1 MSNVTRMIGKEE
13 AAVTTVGSARSV
25 GEARLVR
32 VYNGHSSAVFVA
44 VSTHRSDIVGYGSIT
59 VPAGEIEYI
68 DKDYKD
74 VLWAGNTSVK
84 FAKVGFT
91 N

>member
-1 MSNVTRMIGKEE
+1 MSNFTRMIEKEV
-13 AAVTTVGSARSV
+13 AATTVVGTASSV
-25 GEARLVR
+25 NHARLVR
-32 VYNGHSSAVFVA
+32 VYNGHSAAVFVA
-44 VSTHRSDIVGYGSIT
+44 VSTSTADVVGYGSIT
-59 VPAGEIEYI
+59 VPPATVEFI

-74 VLWAGNTSVK
+74 VMWAGNTAVK

>member
-1 MSNVTRMIGKEE
+1 MSFTRMIGKEI
-13 AAVTTVGSARSV
+13 AATTVVSTASSV
-25 GEARLVR
+25 GHARLVR
-32 VYNGHSSAVFVA
+32 VYNGHSAAVFVA
-44 VSTHRSDIVGYGSIT
+44 VSTSTADVVGYGSIT
-59 VPAGEIEYI
+59 VAPATVEFV

-74 VLWAGNTSVK
+74 VMWAGHAAVK